1 MNALLKIPSLK
12 EKYAEQ
18 NRRMAKDV
26 PVLEKM
32 VGSPWRKEEEL
43 RKLKT
48 ELSNLERK
56 IKMALEAQS
65 EPATTKHVEE
75 QKKEEKTVAVVAEP
89 RAGYRKVR

>member
-32 VGSPWRKEEEL
+32 VGSPWRKEVEL

-56 IKMALEAQS
+56 IKLSLESQN
-65 EPATTKHVEE
+65 EPANTENAKE
-75 QKKEEKTVAVVAEP
+75 QKKEENAVAVVAEP